1 MRSET
6 RIPVPLRFIAGF
18 FSDRLCRAKLD
29 GGQLNSSEIK
39 LIDIVHVF
47 HSSIHS
53 QSLSPSEPSHMQ
65 WKLPKC
71 SSCRKDV
78 LVGARDL
85 PIRPGWCCVNP
96 KDCCSPAGQTS
107 LDEIKDSVSYASNFV
122 RQSQTCPKPHTAIIE
137 CLRL

>member
-6 RIPVPLRFIAGF
+6 RIPVPPRFIAGF

-85 PIRPGWCCVNP
+85 PIRPDWCCINAMG
-96 KDCCSPAGQTS
+96 CSNSAGQTS
-107 LDEIKDSVSYASNFV
+107 LDGIKDSVSYTSNFV
-122 RQSQTCPKPHTAIIE
+122 KQSQTCPKPHTAVIAR
-137 CLRL
+137 LRL